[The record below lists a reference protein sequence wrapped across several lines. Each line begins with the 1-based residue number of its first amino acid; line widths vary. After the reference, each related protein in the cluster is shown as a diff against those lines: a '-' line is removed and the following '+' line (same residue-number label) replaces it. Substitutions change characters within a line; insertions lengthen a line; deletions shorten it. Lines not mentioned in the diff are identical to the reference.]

1 MSVHLRLEYRNRF
14 YFVVVVFVV
23 SFTAAAVI
31 RIAFDTMQLIIL
43 AVRLEEGV

>member
-23 SFTAAAVI
+23 SYTAAAVI
-31 RIAFDTMQLIIL
+31 RIAKPLIQCS
-43 AVRLEEGV
+43 